1 MSMSGPGLRV
11 LEALKKH
18 DWKTIYENWYELPG
32 DMRARLTRL
41 LMTAMSLLP
50 EELKQ
55 QVPEYARRLYEE
67 LRAR

>member
-1 MSMSGPGLRV
+1 MSEPHLRV
-11 LEALKKH
+11 LEALRKH
-18 DWKTIYENWYELPG
+18 DWKTIYEKWYELPG

-50 EELKQ
+50 EELRQ

-67 LRAR
+67 LKAR